1 MKTKIIFSTLIG
13 IYVFLSFHA
22 NAQISRQEAIDTVF
36 NYILN
41 SEEIEKTNIYLCDS
55 IVVFDSL
62 LMYDTDKVNLPFDSN
77 WVFFIDYFPTAN
89 WDHPCSYLFMKP
101 A

>member
-1 MKTKIIFSTLIG
+1 MKTKFIFSVLIG
-13 IYVFLSFHA
+13 INIFLSFSV
-22 NAQISRQEAIDTVF
+22 NAQISRQEATDTVL
-36 NYILN
+36 NYILTN
-41 SEEIEKTNIYLCDS
+41 EETETTNIYLCDS
-55 IVVFDSL
+55 IVIKDSL
-62 LMYDTDKVNLPFDSN
+62 TLYDNFKIDLPYDSN

>member
-1 MKTKIIFSTLIG
+1 MKTKFILTALIG
-13 IYVFLSFHA
+13 FYIFQSSTVM
-22 NAQISRQEAIDTVF
+22 AQISKQEAVDTIL
-36 NYILN
+36 NYILTN
-41 SEEIEKTNIYLCDS
+41 EEIEKSNIYLCDS
-55 IVVFDSL
+55 IVVLDSL
-62 LMYDTDKVNLPFDSN
+62 SIYDKDKVNLPYDSN